1 MDCASDGVEPS
12 TRKLSRLESPAVR
25 DSMALQRR
33 RRLML
38 LHSNT
43 PSAGNGNESAVES
56 RLTAT
61 GIESEFDVAALDSVR
76 EQLFQECHGRR
87 GMHLLVELP
96 GVAQPERLDLD
107 RPFLLIGRDP
117 DCDLR
122 LDHSDVSPRQVYLQW
137 VAGHL
142 FCMDLVGETGPRPGR
157 RTPRVNP
164 WVERQPLQIGPCR
177 LTLVGEES
185 NSAPAFSP
193 LDRSPQLAAEFP
205 QVRLKFDG
213 VEQSDN
219 QWPVD
224 RPVTLIGRGSQC
236 KLRLNH
242 PDMPL
247 VLASLLRT
255 PSGCWLVDLAGQ
267 GTTLVN
273 NRCVSFAP
281 LDIGDVLQLG
291 PFRVTVT
298 AAAFG
303 VMDSN
308 FSRTKSPEPD
318 TVIQDKALVE
328 LATRHRELLGELNEG
343 LSEVQSYLD
352 AEPLDEAP
360 QLKAALD
367 QYVRQANR
375 HHREMVEALETLA
388 KPDHHDS
395 SSPRSFGERGRK

>member
-1 MDCASDGVEPS
+1 M
-12 TRKLSRLESPAVR
+12 R
-25 DSMALQRR
+25 DAMALQRR
-33 RRLML
+33 RRLMPL
-38 LHSNT
+38 QSNT
-43 PSAGNGNESAVES
+43 TSAENGDESAMDVAEES
-56 RLTAT
+56 QLTVT
-61 GIESEFDVAALDSVR
+61 GIETEFDVAALNSAR
-76 EQLFQECHGRR
+76 EQLFHECHGRS

-107 RPFLLIGRDP
+107 RPFLLIGRDS

-122 LDHSDVSPRQVYLQW
+122 LNHSDVSPRQVYLQW

-142 FCMDLVGETGPRPGR
+142 FCTDLVGEVGSRPSR
-157 RTPRVNP
+157 RTPRANP

-185 NSAPAFSP
+185 HAAPAFSP
-193 LDRSPQLAAEFP
+193 LDRSSQLAAEFP

-224 RPVTLIGRGSQC
+224 RPVTLIGRGAQC

-242 PDMPL
+242 PDLPL

-255 PSGCWLVDLAGQ
+255 PSGCWLIDLAGQ

-273 NRCVSFAP
+273 GRRVSFAP

-298 AAAFG
+298 VTAAAFG
-303 VMDSN
+303 MMDFN
-308 FSRTKSPEPD
+308 ASRTKSAESD
-318 TVIQDKALVE
+318 TFVPDKAIVE
-328 LATRHRELLGELNEG
+328 LATRHRELLGELSEG
-343 LSEVQSYLD
+343 LSEVQSCLD
-352 AEPLDEAP
+352 AELLDGAP
-360 QLKAALD
+360 QLKAALE
-367 QYVRQANR
+367 QYVHQANR
-375 HHREMVEALETLA
+375 HHREMFETLDALA

-395 SSPRSFGERGRK
+395 SAPRPSGERGR

>member
-1 MDCASDGVEPS
+1 M
-12 TRKLSRLESPAVR
+12 R
-25 DSMALQRR
+25 DAMALQRR

-38 LHSNT
+38 LQSNT
-43 PSAGNGNESAVES
+43 SSAVNGDESAMDVADES
-56 RLTAT
+56 QLTAT
-61 GIESEFDVAALDSVR
+61 GIETEFDPVALDSAR
-76 EQLFQECHGRR
+76 EQLFRECQGRR

-96 GVAQPERLDLD
+96 GAAQSERLDLD

-122 LDHSDVSPRQVYLQW
+122 LDHSDVSPRQAYLQW

-142 FCMDLVGETGPRPGR
+142 FCMNLIGETGPRPSR
-157 RTPRVNP
+157 RTPKANP

-177 LTLVGEES
+177 LTLVGDES
-185 NSAPAFSP
+185 DSAPAFSP
-193 LDRSPQLAAEFP
+193 LDRSPQLADEFP

-281 LDIGDVLQLG
+281 LDIGDALQLG

-303 VMDSN
+303 LTGSN
-308 FSRTKSPEPD
+308 ASRTKSPEPD
-318 TVIQDKALVE
+318 TVGPDKAVIE

-343 LSEVQSYLD
+343 LSEVQSCLD

-360 QLKAALD
+360 QLKAALED
-367 QYVRQANR
+367 YVRQANR
-375 HHREMVEALETLA
+375 HHREMFEALGALA
-388 KPDHHDS
+388 KPHHRDS
-395 SSPRSFGERGRK
+395 PSPRPSGERGRG

>member
-1 MDCASDGVEPS
+1 M
-12 TRKLSRLESPAVR
+12 R
-25 DSMALQRR
+25 DAMALQRR

-38 LHSNT
+38 LQSDT
-43 PSAGNGNESAVES
+43 SSAGNGDEWAAGLAEASQ
-56 RLTAT
+56 LTAN
-61 GIESEFDVAALDSVR
+61 GIETEFDIAALDSAR
-76 EQLFQECHGRR
+76 EQLFHECQGRL

-96 GVAQPERLDLD
+96 GVAQPARLELD
-107 RPFLLIGRDP
+107 RPFLLLGSDP
-117 DCDLR
+117 ACDLR
-122 LDHSDVSPRQVYLQW
+122 IDHPDVAPSQAYLQW

-142 FCMDLVGETGPRPGR
+142 FCTDLAGTAESRSGR
-157 RTPRVNP
+157 RTPKANP

-185 NSAPAFSP
+185 PAAPAFNP

-255 PSGCWLVDLAGQ
+255 PSGCWLIDLANQ

-273 NRCVSFAP
+273 GRRVCFAP

-291 PFRVTVT
+291 PFRVAVT

-303 VMDSN
+303 MVDSN
-308 FSRTKSPEPD
+308 FSRAKSPVSG
-318 TVIQDKALVE
+318 TIVQDKALVE
-328 LATRHRELLGELNEG
+328 LATRHRELLGELNAG

-352 AEPLDEAP
+352 AESLDEAP

-395 SSPRSFGERGRK
+395 SSPHSSGERGRK

>member
-1 MDCASDGVEPS
+1 M
-12 TRKLSRLESPAVR
+12 R
-25 DSMALQRR
+25 DAMALQRR

-38 LHSNT
+38 LQSET
-43 PSAGNGNESAVES
+43 SSAGNGDE
-56 RLTAT
+56 LTAGLAEASQLT
-61 GIESEFDVAALDSVR
+61 ANGIETEFDIAALDSAR
-76 EQLFQECHGRR
+76 EQLFHECQGRL

-96 GVAQPERLDLD
+96 GVAQPARLELD
-107 RPFLLIGRDP
+107 RPFLLLGSDP
-117 DCDLR
+117 ACDLR
-122 LDHSDVSPRQVYLQW
+122 IDHPDVAPSQAYLQW

-142 FCMDLVGETGPRPGR
+142 FCTDLAGTAESRSGR
-157 RTPRVNP
+157 RTPKANP

-185 NSAPAFSP
+185 PAAPAFNP

-255 PSGCWLVDLAGQ
+255 PSGCWLIDLAGE

-273 NRCVSFAP
+273 NRHVRFAP
-281 LDIGDVLQLG
+281 LDIGDRLQLG

-303 VMDSN
+303 VMNSN
-308 FSRTKSPEPD
+308 ASLAKLPEPD
-318 TVIQDKALVE
+318 KAVVE

-352 AEPLDEAP
+352 AESLDEAP
-360 QLKAALD
+360 QLKAALEH
-367 QYVRQANR
+367 YVRQANH
-375 HHREMVEALETLA
+375 HHREMVERLETLA
-388 KPDHHDS
+388 QPDRDNS
-395 SSPRSFGERGRK
+395 SSRPGKM

>member
-1 MDCASDGVEPS
+1 M
-12 TRKLSRLESPAVR
+12 R
-25 DSMALQRR
+25 DAMALQRR

-38 LHSNT
+38 LQSQ
-43 PSAGNGNESAVES
+43 SSAVNGGELVRDAADES
-56 RLTAT
+56 QLTAT
-61 GIESEFDVAALDSVR
+61 GIETEFDVAALDSAR
-76 EQLFQECHGRR
+76 EQLFRECQGRR
-87 GMHLLVELP
+87 GMHLLVEFP
-96 GVAQPERLDLD
+96 GVAQPVRLDLD

-117 DCDLR
+117 DCDLQ
-122 LDHSDVSPRQVYLQW
+122 LDHFDVSSRQVYLQW

-142 FCMDLVGETGPRPGR
+142 FCTDLVAEAGPRPGR
-157 RTPRVNP
+157 RTPKANP
-164 WVERQPLQIGPCR
+164 WVERQPLQFGPCR
-177 LTLVGEES
+177 LTIIGEES
-185 NSAPAFSP
+185 DSAPAFSP
-193 LDRSPQLAAEFP
+193 LDRSPQLAVEFP

-255 PSGCWLVDLAGQ
+255 PSGCWLIDLAGQ

-273 NRCVSFAP
+273 GRPVSFTS

-303 VMDSN
+303 AMGSIA
-308 FSRTKSPEPD
+308 SHATSPEPD
-318 TVIQDKALVE
+318 AVVPSKAIVE

-343 LSEVQSYLD
+343 LSEVQSFLD

-360 QLKAALD
+360 QLKASLEH
-367 QYVRQANR
+367 YVRQASR
-375 HHREMVEALETLA
+375 HHREMVERLETLA
-388 KPDHHDS
+388 NSNLHDS
-395 SSPRSFGERGRK
+395 SSPRPSGERGRG

>member
-1 MDCASDGVEPS
+1 M
-12 TRKLSRLESPAVR
+12 R
-25 DSMALQRR
+25 DAMALQRR

-38 LHSNT
+38 LQSNT
-43 PSAGNGNESAVES
+43 PSAENGNESVLDMAEES
-56 RLTAT
+56 QLNTT
-61 GIESEFDVAALDSVR
+61 GIGTEFDVAALDSAR
-76 EQLFQECHGRR
+76 DHLFHECQGRC

-96 GVAQPERLDLD
+96 GATQPERLDLD

-122 LDHSDVSPRQVYLQW
+122 LDHLDVSPRQVYLQW

-142 FCMDLVGETGPRPGR
+142 FCTDLGSDAGSRPGR
-157 RTPRVNP
+157 RTPKANP

-185 NSAPAFSP
+185 GTTPAFNP
-193 LDRSPQLAAEFP
+193 LDRSPQLATEFP

-247 VLASLLRT
+247 VQASLLRT
-255 PSGCWLVDLAGQ
+255 PSGCWLIDLAGQ

-273 NRCVSFAP
+273 DRPVSFAP
-281 LDIGDVLQLG
+281 LDIGDGLQLG

-303 VMDSN
+303 VMGQSD
-308 FSRTKSPEPD
+308 SRTKSPEPE
-318 TVIQDKALVE
+318 TAVQDKAIVE
-328 LATRHRELLGELNEG
+328 LATRHRKLLGELNEG

-360 QLKAALD
+360 QLKAAIE
-367 QYVRQANR
+367 QYVRQASR
-375 HHREMVEALETLA
+375 HHREMFETLDALA
-388 KPDHHDS
+388 KPDYHN
-395 SSPRSFGERGRK
+395 SSPPRPSGERGRE

>member
-1 MDCASDGVEPS
+1 M
-12 TRKLSRLESPAVR
+12 R
-25 DSMALQRR
+25 DAMALQRR

-38 LHSNT
+38 LQSKLS
-43 PSAGNGNESAVES
+43 SAANGDELAVDVADKS
-56 RLTAT
+56 QLTAT
-61 GIESEFDVAALDSVR
+61 GIETEFDAAALDSAR
-76 EQLFQECHGRR
+76 EQLFHQCQGRR

-96 GVAQPERLDLD
+96 GVAQPARLELD
-107 RPFLLIGRDP
+107 RPFLLVGRDS
-117 DCDLR
+117 DCDLQ

-137 VAGHL
+137 VAGHI
-142 FCMDLVGETGPRPGR
+142 FCTDLVGDADPRSGR
-157 RTPRVNP
+157 RAPKANP
-164 WVERQPLQIGPCR
+164 WVERQPLQVGPCR
-177 LTLVGEES
+177 LTILGEES
-185 NSAPAFSP
+185 PTAPAFNP

-224 RPVTLIGRGSQC
+224 RPVTLIGRGLQC

-255 PSGCWLVDLAGQ
+255 PTGCWLIDLAGQ

-273 NRCVSFAP
+273 GRRVSLAP
-281 LDIGDVLQLG
+281 LDIGDALQLG

-303 VMDSN
+303 VMGSN
-308 FSRTKSPEPD
+308 ASRTKSSEPD
-318 TVIQDKALVE
+318 KNVIE
-328 LATRHRELLGELNEG
+328 LASRHRELLGELNEG
-343 LSEVQSYLD
+343 LSEVQSCLD
-352 AEPLDEAP
+352 VEPLDEAP
-360 QLKAALD
+360 QLKAALE

-375 HHREMVEALETLA
+375 HHREMVEALDALA
-388 KPDHHDS
+388 KPNSHNS
-395 SSPRSFGERGRK
+395 SSPRLSGVQGR